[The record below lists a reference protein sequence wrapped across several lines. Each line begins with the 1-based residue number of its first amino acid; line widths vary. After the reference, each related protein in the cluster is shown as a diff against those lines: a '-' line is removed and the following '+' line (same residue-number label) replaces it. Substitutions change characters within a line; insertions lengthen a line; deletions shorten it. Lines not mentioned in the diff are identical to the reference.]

1 MTPQFGTPY
10 FGAPRRRGTEEPTT
24 QPAVPVETPTAD
36 PDEAAVHVRRLIA
49 RRSQVPHEPFTATE
63 DDQ

>member
-10 FGAPRRRGTEEPTT
+10 FGAPRRRGTEEQAMEPD
-24 QPAVPVETPTAD
+24 VPVETPTAD

-49 RRSQVPHEPFTATE
+49 RRAQVPITAANIE